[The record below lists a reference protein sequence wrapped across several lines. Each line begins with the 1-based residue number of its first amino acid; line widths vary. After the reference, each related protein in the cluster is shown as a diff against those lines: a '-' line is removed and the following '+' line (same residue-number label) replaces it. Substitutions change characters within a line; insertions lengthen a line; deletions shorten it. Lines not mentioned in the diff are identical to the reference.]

1 VVRNSPFPPP
11 APLTPRRVRYDSGV
25 HDALGAMRR
34 ILLAILVIGLA
45 GLGIELLLLKHDE
58 GATQLIPLV
67 LIAIA
72 FVAIGWHVVRPASIT
87 LAMVQVTMVLFVAA
101 GALGI
106 LLHYQANVEF
116 QREVD
121 PSIAG
126 RALFVKAITAK
137 TPPALAPGSM
147 SQLGL
152 IGLAYAY
159 CYPSRRRPI
168 VKNSLPPGGRV

>member
-1 VVRNSPFPPP
+1 M
-11 APLTPRRVRYDSGV
+11 
-25 HDALGAMRR
+25 HEELGAIRR
-34 ILLAILVIGLA
+34 ILLAILLIGLV

-58 GATQLIPLV
+58 GATQLIPLA
-67 LIAIA
+67 LIGLALVTIVWYEA
-72 FVAIGWHVVRPASIT
+72 KPAGVS
-87 LAMVQVTMVLFVAA
+87 LAALQITMVLCVAA

-106 LLHYQANVEF
+106 VIHYQANVEF

-159 CYPSRRRPI
+159 LHSSRVAPR
-168 VKNSLPPGGRV
+168 K